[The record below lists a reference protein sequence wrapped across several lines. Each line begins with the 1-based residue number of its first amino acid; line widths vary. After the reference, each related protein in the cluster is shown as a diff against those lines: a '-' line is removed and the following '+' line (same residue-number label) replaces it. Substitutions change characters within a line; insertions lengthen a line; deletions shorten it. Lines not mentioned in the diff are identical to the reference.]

1 MVNIVIENGK
11 SKMIMDGVK
20 IEKIEDRIN
29 QYKLKVLLYEHMCED
44 IDERDWSDYKKKG
57 TPMKL
62 KMTNN
67 VLSYYKLEYLLF
79 KTFFDN
85 KDLSKLLP
93 LLKRKFEEI
102 FNNSLEMWQE
112 LLDNDFINEGDYL
125 QFSNETKSEY
135 DGIMSTIGF
144 FQKIVDG
151 WDWRLE
157 VKE

>member
-11 SKMIMDGVK
+11 RKMIMDGVK
-20 IEKIEDRIN
+20 IENIENRIN
-29 QYKLKVLLYEHMCED
+29 QYKLKVLLYEHMCEN
-44 IDERDWSDYKKKG
+44 IDERDWCDKKKKG
-57 TPMKL
+57 TPINL

-112 LLDNDFINEGDYL
+112 LLDNDLINEGDYL
-125 QFSNETKSEY
+125 EFSNDTKTEY
-135 DGIMSTIGF
+135 DCIMSTISF

-151 WDWRLE
+151 WEWRLQAE
-157 VKE
+157 